1 VSDHTLSVSNQYV
14 GTIDLGFVSSAVV
27 PSLLTLSSAFLA
39 RVNVTADL
47 GSFMT
52 ANRGAVVV
60 DEQGKVAYVSVS
72 ATVGQLP
79 DVAAI
84 KKTLGL

>member
-27 PSLLTLSSAFLA
+27 PSLLTLCSAFLA